1 MYSLSATESTLYK
14 PLKQIALN
22 IQQFFLGL
30 TDPLGGW
37 ALLLIAFF
45 DSSFLSLPEVSDIL
59 IISLSIKNP
68 ELMFYY
74 CAMTTI
80 GSVLGCLALF
90 YVGHRGGKVLIQK
103 KYAARHLKTVISWHQ
118 RFEFLTIMIPAILPP
133 PTPFKIFVLS
143 AGVLKMSPRKFILSV
158 ALGRSIRYFLEGYL
172 AVKYGEQTLNHLRDN
187 YLSFAWIILALGIV
201 ALLTFLLYRK
211 YHSLRQKTNS

>member
-1 MYSLSATESTLYK
+1 MNSLPVTEFKLYK
-14 PLKQIALN
+14 PLKQIILN

-68 ELMFYY
+68 ELMLYY
-74 CAMTTI
+74 CTMTTV

-90 YVGHRGGKVLIQK
+90 YVGNRGGTVLLK
-103 KYAARHLKTVISWHQ
+103 KK
-118 RFEFLTIMIPAILPP
+118 
-133 PTPFKIFVLS
+133 
-143 AGVLKMSPRKFILSV
+143 
-158 ALGRSIRYFLEGYL
+158 
-172 AVKYGEQTLNHLRDN
+172 
-187 YLSFAWIILALGIV
+187 
-201 ALLTFLLYRK
+201 
-211 YHSLRQKTNS
+211 

>member
-1 MYSLSATESTLYK
+1 MHSLSVTDFKLYK
-14 PLKQIALN
+14 PLKQIILN
-22 IQQFFLGL
+22 IQQFFLEL

-90 YVGHRGGKVLIQK
+90 YVGHRGGTVLLKK
-103 KYAARHLKTVISWHQ
+103 KYAARHLKTIVSWHQ

-133 PTPFKIFVLS
+133 PTPFKIFVIS
-143 AGVLKMSPRKFILSV
+143 AGVLKMNPKKFILSV

-172 AVKYGEQTLNHLRDN
+172 AVQYGEKVLNHLKEN
-187 YLSFAWIILALGIV
+187 YLNFSWIILILAIV

-211 YHSLRQKTNS
+211 YYSLRQNPNS

>member
-1 MYSLSATESTLYK
+1 MHSLSVTDFKLYK
-14 PLKQIALN
+14 PLKQIILN
-22 IQQFFLGL
+22 IQQFFLEL

-90 YVGHRGGKVLIQK
+90 YVGHRGGTVLLKK
-103 KYAARHLKTVISWHQ
+103 KYATRHLKRIVSWHQ

-172 AVKYGEQTLNHLRDN
+172 AVKYGEKALNHLKDN
-187 YLSFAWIILALGIV
+187 YLNFSWIILTLAIV

-211 YHSLRQKTNS
+211 YYSLRQKTNS

>member
-1 MYSLSATESTLYK
+1 MK
-14 PLKQIALN
+14 RIALD

-59 IISLSIKNP
+59 IISLSIKTP
-68 ELMFYY
+68 EHMFYY

-80 GSVLGCLALF
+80 GSVLGCLTLF
-90 YVGHRGGKVLIQK
+90 YVGRKGGTVLIRK
-103 KYAARHLKTVISWHQ
+103 KYAERHLKTVINWHQ
-118 RFEFLTIMIPAILPP
+118 RFGILTIMIPAILPP

-143 AGVLKMSPRKFILSV
+143 AGILKMNPTKFVLAV
-158 ALGRSIRYFLEGYL
+158 ALGRSFRYFLEGYL
-172 AVKYGEQTLNHLRDN
+172 AVKYGEQVFNHLRDN
-187 YLSFAWIILALGIV
+187 YLGFSWIILALVVIV
-201 ALLTFLLYRK
+201 LLTFLLYRQ
-211 YHSLRQKTNS
+211 YCSSQQKTNS